1 VNTPS
6 ILIDLCAGAG
16 REIDRRFPGLREQ
29 DHYAWLRKVVW
40 LLKTTGE
47 AQNNPY
53 HFGLKSAHGPNQ
65 AISGDT
71 IGILSPGSIAE
82 TGRRDFYAVSI
93 IRHNPPTNEWRIPLP
108 LDYGMVSGQWWIEPT
123 QEDLGEN
130 PPVPEEP
137 PVPEQP
143 KPDEPGPIATTP
155 GVQAL
160 LEQVLVNQDEL
171 VKLGRQQTE
180 HLTAIRGDIANF
192 TKDVKEQ
199 LPKIIAVL
207 GGGALGGLLGR
218 D

>member
-123 QEDLGEN
+123 QRSPRCPSSRSPTN
-130 PPVPEEP
+130 R
-137 PVPEQP
+137 
-143 KPDEPGPIATTP
+143 
-155 GVQAL
+155 
-160 LEQVLVNQDEL
+160 
-171 VKLGRQQTE
+171 GRSLRPRESRRSWSRFSSTRTSSSSSDGSR
-180 HLTAIRGDIANF
+180 LST
-192 TKDVKEQ
+192 
-199 LPKIIAVL
+199 
-207 GGGALGGLLGR
+207 
-218 D
+218 